1 MGKETTSMDEKAA
14 RRLAGRVAM
23 MSTALCALMLGGCD
37 TLGGIGTFVAG
48 RETPS
53 TPSGT
58 VKTDTLLDFADR
70 ARANGDLQRAVTLY
84 RRVLADDGSNM
95 RALIGLGEALNAIGS
110 PNEAAEAFNKALSHD
125 GKNAEALRGLGST
138 HLALN
143 QPQRAI
149 EAFNKSIDIAP
160 DPRAYDGIGVA
171 EDLVGDFAAAKAA
184 YQQGLVLAPN
194 DLLLRN
200 NLGLSE
206 ALAGEYDA
214 AITTLRSVA
223 TDPAAGPRQRSNL
236 ALAPALAGRT
246 DQAAEVARI
255 DLDDATV
262 QRNLANYAELRG
274 LPPQERAQAL
284 LTPGSGGK
292 TKPMAATATAGG
304 PGLVPPAVPVPS
316 VQSAPLAPPPAQ
328 PMAAQPP
335 TAPAMAATATP
346 MPAQTAAVPPSATPD
361 ATAPSQT
368 PPPAKRYH
376 RAKAKAAA
384 APQMANA
391 PSEATPSTSAPAA
404 EPSAATPDT
413 TLPEAKPGSLR
424 GKSWVQIGTFRIE
437 NNAKADRDKVAK
449 DEQDLLQ
456 GAPVE
461 IRKFELRDSHELV
474 YRVLIGP
481 LGSREEA
488 DKLCSGLAERKVDC
502 IRVRS

>member
-1 MGKETTSMDEKAA
+1 M
-14 RRLAGRVAM
+14 
-23 MSTALCALMLGGCD
+23 
-37 TLGGIGTFVAG
+37 
-48 RETPS
+48 
-53 TPSGT
+53 
-58 VKTDTLLDFADR
+58 
-70 ARANGDLQRAVTLY
+70 
-84 RRVLADDGSNM
+84 
-95 RALIGLGEALNAIGS
+95 
-110 PNEAAEAFNKALSHD
+110 
-125 GKNAEALRGLGST
+125 
-138 HLALN
+138 
-143 QPQRAI
+143 
-149 EAFNKSIDIAP
+149 
-160 DPRAYDGIGVA
+160 
-171 EDLVGDFAAAKAA
+171 
-184 YQQGLVLAPN
+184 
-194 DLLLRN
+194 
-200 NLGLSE
+200 
-206 ALAGEYDA
+206 AGEYDA

-236 ALAPALAGRT
+236 ALALALAGRT

-284 LTPGSGGK
+284 LNPGSGGK

-304 PGLVPPAVPVPS
+304 PGLVPPAVPVPP

-328 PMAAQPP
+328 PMAGQTP
-335 TAPAMAATATP
+335 TAPAMEATSTP
-346 MPAQTAAVPPSATPD
+346 MPAQAAAVPPASEPSTAAASAPAPAMQE
-361 ATAPSQT
+361 ATAPTQT
-368 PPPAKRYH
+368 PPHAKRH
-376 RAKAKAAA
+376 RGAKAKAAA
-384 APQMANA
+384 VPQIANA
-391 PSEATPSTSAPAA
+391 PSEATPSTSAPAT
-404 EPSAATPDT
+404 EPSAAAAATPDT
-413 TLPEAKPGSLR
+413 TTPEAKPGSMR

-481 LGSREEA
+481 LDSREAA